1 MNSMKKVTIEGL
13 DRYARKR
20 KPSIEAPSKED
31 EEELNNLIRC
41 FNITSNGEL
50 NLSDEELRELEL
62 DEEELDGFSM
72 EVT

>member
-1 MNSMKKVTIEGL
+1 MNSRKKVTIETL
-13 DRYARKR
+13 DRYVRKR
-20 KPSIEAPSKED
+20 KPPIEAPSKED

-41 FNITSNGEL
+41 FNVTSNGEL

-62 DEEELDGFSM
+62 DKEELDGFSM

>member
-1 MNSMKKVTIEGL
+1 MNSMKKVTIESL
-13 DRYARKR
+13 DRYARTR
-20 KPSIEAPSKED
+20 KPLIEAPSKED
-31 EEELNNLIRC
+31 EEELNNLMRC
-41 FNITSNGEL
+41 FNVTSNGEL